1 MKRLLIYVVLSVM
14 IKPVMAD
21 VDSRLIQMNCQI
33 CHSGGAT
40 RLAQF
45 KRLPETER
53 VIILRDFKTG
63 KRPSLVMGRLLKG
76 LSDREI
82 EQLAKRIDL

>member
-33 CHSGGAT
+33 CHSGGTT

-45 KRLPETER
+45 KGLPETER
-53 VIILRDFKTG
+53 VIVLRDFKTG